1 MNLAP
6 GAIVGAKYRIERAL
20 ARGGMGSLWVARHAQ
35 LGSSV
40 AIKFLDA
47 SFAASPAHRARF
59 EREARAAANLKS
71 PHVVQVF
78 DYGFE
83 GAAPYIVME
92 LLEGEDLGQRL
103 HRVRRMGLKDSL
115 KVLVQVGK
123 ALRKAHEAGFAHR
136 DLKPA
141 NLFIAKIDDEE
152 VVKILDF
159 GIAKEQHAALG
170 DATRTGEV
178 IGSPHYMSPE
188 QVRAEKDLDH
198 RTDLWSMGIILYR
211 MLTGV
216 LPFPG
221 DQLGP
226 VLAKILTDPLQPPSA
241 MAPDLPPGMDAFFT
255 RALARD
261 KNQRFQS
268 IGEMVEAFQAAA
280 GGREAFP
287 SISMSLGTGQIPAA
301 SGTAVLTGSA
311 LQTASGT
318 VTGGGP
324 ITGSGQM
331 AGSGPVPGP
340 MAGSGPVTGGGPF
353 GGSGPITGSGPMA
366 GSGPIGGSGPV
377 APGGLHGGSGPITG
391 SAVPTGAGLPT
402 GSVTTGGLASTGAP
416 PRSKGVGL
424 AIGVGIGLL
433 AAAAVGF
440 LAFRSPSSD
449 AGTAEPAG
457 ASSGAPAAAASSPA
471 PSAEPAATAD
481 PAPTATASAAAT
493 SEPAPTATA
502 SATAAAS
509 APSKAPVVKPKITT
523 KPKEKWF

>member
-6 GAIVGAKYRIERAL
+6 GAVVGGKYRIERAL
-20 ARGGMGSLWVARHAQ
+20 ARGGMGSVWIARHAQ
-35 LGSSV
+35 LGNAV

-47 SFAASPAHRARF
+47 SFAASAAHRARF

-83 GAAPYIVME
+83 DSDPYIVME

-103 HRVRRMGLKDSL
+103 HRVRRMSLKDTAKAL
-115 KVLVQVGK
+115 AQVGK
-123 ALRKAHEAGFAHR
+123 ALKKAHEAGFAHR

-141 NLFIAKIDDEE
+141 NLFIAKVDDDE
-152 VVKILDF
+152 VMKILDF

-211 MLTGV
+211 MLTGA

-226 VLAKILTDPLQPPSA
+226 VLAKILTEAVPPPSSA
-241 MAPDLPPGMDAFFT
+241 APDLPPTMDGFFT

-268 IGEMVEAFQAAA
+268 IQEMVEAFQAAA

-311 LQTASGT
+311 LQTATGSITGSGQVGHSGP
-318 VTGGGP
+318 VTGGPIGGSGPLTGGSP
-324 ITGSGQM
+324 ITGSGQI
-331 AGSGPVPGP
+331 GH
-340 MAGSGPVTGGGPF
+340 
-353 GGSGPITGSGPMA
+353 SGPMA
-366 GSGPIGGSGPV
+366 GSGPLTGGV
-377 APGGLHGGSGPITG
+377 VHAG
-391 SAVPTGAGLPT
+391 SAPMGPPT
-402 GSVTTGGLASTGAP
+402 GSVTTGGLTSTGAA
-416 PRSKGVGL
+416 PRSKGAGIVI
-424 AIGVGIGLL
+424 AIGIGLV

-440 LAFRSPSSD
+440 FALRPSAD
-449 AGTAEPAG
+449 EGAAG
-457 ASSGAPAAAASSPA
+457 PAASAATVASTATAATSAEPA
-471 PSAEPAATAD
+471 PSA
-481 PAPTATASAAAT
+481 AP
-493 SEPAPTATA
+493 TA
-502 SATAAAS
+502 SATAAEPSAS
-509 APSKAPVVKPKITT
+509 ASAASTAAPSASTPSKTPAIKPKATA